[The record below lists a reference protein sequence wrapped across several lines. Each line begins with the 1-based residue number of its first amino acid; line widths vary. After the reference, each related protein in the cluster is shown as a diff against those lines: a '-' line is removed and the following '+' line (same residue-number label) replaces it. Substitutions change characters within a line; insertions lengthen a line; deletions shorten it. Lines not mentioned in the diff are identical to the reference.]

1 MMKKTIL
8 KASAL
13 VIGANV
19 LFGLI
24 AVLTCYTYINFESG
38 MAPCLIFVFLAV
50 QVMFFVLRAGDK
62 DHAVWARTMLGL
74 ETAIICAEAIIL
86 ALINDG
92 ELGWVVFYIPVI
104 VSGVSFVLPI
114 LFSFGMAVERYIKR
128 SELDK

>member
-1 MMKKTIL
+1 MKKTII
-8 KASAL
+8 KASGL
-13 VIGANV
+13 VIGANI

-24 AVLTCYTYINFESG
+24 AVLTCYTFLNIETD

-50 QVMFFVLRAGDK
+50 QVMFFVLRARDK

-104 VSGVSFVLPI
+104 VSGVFFVLPI
-114 LFSFGMAVERYIKR
+114 LTAFGLALASFIKR
-128 SELDK
+128 SGLDK